1 MNNTEEVEKLYSVR
15 RSGSILGGEICLL
28 CGQWGTILLENV
40 PGCSEMKKYNLI
52 HWIKQL
58 V

>member
-28 CGQWGTILLENV
+28 CGQWGTILLENLSV
-40 PGCSEMKKYNLI
+40 FVQANKD
-52 HWIKQL
+52 QL
-58 V
+58 TLYPVAVK